1 MNIEITKWWFVE
13 IKDGN
18 AKIIY
23 KKKFCLK
30 LENN

>member
-23 KKKFCLK
+23 QKKFCL
-30 LENN
+30 E